1 MDVRGGRADPGG
13 RPAARSGD
21 GTGLTREPGD
31 RYAPAVSWKPLRVL
45 TPRSILPASAV
56 MLVLAAGAAA
66 HANKPVPF
74 GDRVA
79 GPGDAGATP
88 VKSESLSSADL
99 DLRVGPGLEA
109 FHKGTGEQAWSYRR
123 EGAEALH
130 LAMAGDNAIVV
141 WDDGMVT
148 SVRPGD
154 HEVRWHRAVPG
165 LSDWLRGDGEPGAD
179 KRTDAQRKQLAR
191 QRAAGA
197 LHTVQR
203 DGSPWLALV
212 TPNLTMGLRDA
223 DGDLRYN
230 DKPANGCV
238 YDPLRAVHTDYA
250 VLIPRTCTNSAG
262 QAVSGGITGYR
273 LDSNGWATSTGPAA
287 TVKVLDRSRV
297 EITDGPIV
305 PPRVF
310 DTKAAAPET
319 ACGSVDAPFAAV
331 RPQGGCAAE
340 PTPVDPAAAGTAP
353 DAAAPDAAAAT
364 GAPAGDQ
371 PPAPQ

>member
-1 MDVRGGRADPGG
+1 M
-13 RPAARSGD
+13 
-21 GTGLTREPGD
+21 
-31 RYAPAVSWKPLRVL
+31 SWKPLRVL

-79 GPGDAGATP
+79 GPGDAEAAP
-88 VKSESLSSADL
+88 VNSETLGSADL

-109 FHKGTGEQAWSYRR
+109 FHKQTGEQAWSYRR
-123 EGAEALH
+123 EGAEALY

-141 WDDGMVT
+141 WDDGLVT

-165 LSDWLRGDGEPGAD
+165 LADWLRGDGEPGAAQ
-179 KRTDAQRKQLAR
+179 RTDAQRKALAK
-191 QRAAGA
+191 QRAAAA

-230 DKPANGCV
+230 DKPAGGCV

-250 VLIPRTCTNSAG
+250 VLIPRTCANSGG

-273 LDSNGWATSTGPAA
+273 LDSNGWATSAGPTA

-305 PPRVF
+305 PPKVF
-310 DTKAAAPET
+310 DTRAAAPET
-319 ACGSVDAPFAAV
+319 PCGSADAPFAAV
-331 RPQGGCAAE
+331 RPLGGCAADA
-340 PTPVDPAAAGTAP
+340 PMDPVAPVDPVDP
-353 DAAAPDAAAAT
+353 VVPAAPSAT
-364 GAPAGDQ
+364 DAPAADQ
-371 PPAPQ
+371 PAARPR

>member
-1 MDVRGGRADPGG
+1 M
-13 RPAARSGD
+13 
-21 GTGLTREPGD
+21 
-31 RYAPAVSWKPLRVL
+31 SWKPLRVL

-56 MLVLAAGAAA
+56 VLVLAAGAAA

-88 VKSESLSSADL
+88 VNSESLGSADL

-109 FHKGTGEQAWSYRR
+109 FHKQTGEQAWSYRR

-165 LSDWLRGDGEPGAD
+165 LADWLRGDGEPGAD
-179 KRTDAQRKQLAR
+179 KRTDAQRKQLAK
-191 QRAAGA
+191 QRAAAA

-230 DKPANGCV
+230 DKPSNGCV

-250 VLIPRTCTNSAG
+250 VLIPRTCSNSGG

-273 LDSNGWATSTGPAA
+273 LDSNGWAMSTGPAA
-287 TVKVLDRSRV
+287 TVKVLDRTRV

-319 ACGSVDAPFAAV
+319 ACGSVVAPFAAV
-331 RPQGGCAAE
+331 RPQGGCAADPAAGE
-340 PTPVDPAAAGTAP
+340 PAAAGTDPGAG
-353 DAAAPDAAAAT
+353 AAPDA
-364 GAPAGDQ
+364 GAPAGEQ
-371 PPAPQ
+371 PAAQPR

>member
-1 MDVRGGRADPGG
+1 M
-13 RPAARSGD
+13 
-21 GTGLTREPGD
+21 
-31 RYAPAVSWKPLRVL
+31 RVL
-45 TPRSILPASAV
+45 TPRSILPALAV

-79 GPGDAGATP
+79 GPGAEATP
-88 VKSESLSSADL
+88 VNSESLSAADL

-109 FHKGTGEQAWSYRR
+109 FHKQTGEQAWSYRR
-123 EGAEALH
+123 EGAEALY
-130 LAMAGDNAIVV
+130 LAMAGDSAIVV
-141 WDDGMVT
+141 WDDGLVT

-165 LSDWLRGDGEPGAD
+165 LADWLRGDGEPGAD
-179 KRTDAQRKQLAR
+179 KRTDAQRKQLAK
-191 QRAAGA
+191 QRAAAA

-230 DKPANGCV
+230 DRPSNGCV

-297 EITDGPIV
+297 EITDGPVV
-305 PPRVF
+305 PPR
-310 DTKAAAPET
+310 
-319 ACGSVDAPFAAV
+319 GSTPR
-331 RPQGGCAAE
+331 RPR
-340 PTPVDPAAAGTAP
+340 PRRPAAAWTRRSP
-353 DAAAPDAAAAT
+353 RSVRRAAARTRRRPRPWTPRWPRWPRPGRTPRRTPRGTSRPRSSSNRRFVGPVGTRGGRPPKGCSGRPGRLAAMAIFS
-364 GAPAGDQ
+364 GQ
-371 PPAPQ
+371 

>member
-1 MDVRGGRADPGG
+1 M
-13 RPAARSGD
+13 
-21 GTGLTREPGD
+21 
-31 RYAPAVSWKPLRVL
+31 SWKPLRVL

-88 VKSESLSSADL
+88 VNSESLSSADL

-109 FHKGTGEQAWSYRR
+109 FHKRTGEQAWSYRR
-123 EGAEALH
+123 EGAEALY

-165 LSDWLRGDGEPGAD
+165 LADWLHGDGEPGAD
-179 KRTDAQRKQLAR
+179 KRTDAQRKALAK
-191 QRAAGA
+191 QRAAAA

-230 DKPANGCV
+230 DKPSGSCV

-250 VLIPRTCTNSAG
+250 VLIPRTCTNSSG

-273 LDSNGWATSTGPAA
+273 LDSNGWAMNAGPTA

-305 PPRVF
+305 PPKVF

-331 RPQGGCAAE
+331 RPQGGCAA
-340 PTPVDPAAAGTAP
+340 DPAANPAVGDPAANPAVGDPAANPAVGDPAPTGTAP
-353 DAAAPDAAAAT
+353 DAP
-364 GAPAGDQ
+364 APAGDRSGAQ
-371 PPAPQ
+371 PQ

>member
-1 MDVRGGRADPGG
+1 MSR
-13 RPAARSGD
+13 
-21 GTGLTREPGD
+21 
-31 RYAPAVSWKPLRVL
+31 KPLRVL
-45 TPRSILPASAV
+45 TPRSILPALAV

-79 GPGDAGATP
+79 GPGAEATP
-88 VKSESLSSADL
+88 VNSESLSAADL

-109 FHKGTGEQAWSYRR
+109 FHKQTGEQAWSYRR
-123 EGAEALH
+123 EGAEALY

-141 WDDGMVT
+141 WDDGIVT

-165 LSDWLRGDGEPGAD
+165 LADWLRGDGEPGAD
-179 KRTDAQRKQLAR
+179 KRTDAQRKQLAK

-230 DKPANGCV
+230 DKPANGCA

-250 VLIPRTCTNSAG
+250 VLIPRTCTNSSG
-262 QAVSGGITGYR
+262 QAVAGGITGYR
-273 LDSNGWATSTGPAA
+273 LDSNGWSMSTGPAA
-287 TVKVLDRSRV
+287 TIKALDRSRV

-305 PPRVF
+305 PPKIF
-310 DTKAAAPET
+310 DTKVAAPET
-319 ACGSVDAPFAAV
+319 ACGALDAPFAAV
-331 RPQGGCAAE
+331 RPQGGC
-340 PTPVDPAAAGTAP
+340 VDPSAAPTADAPAPPATPTDTAPPAATDTAPPTATGTPAPADTPAATDAPAGSDGTAP
-353 DAAAPDAAAAT
+353 S
-364 GAPAGDQ
+364 APAGDQ
-371 PPAPQ
+371 SDAQQP

>member
-1 MDVRGGRADPGG
+1 M
-13 RPAARSGD
+13 
-21 GTGLTREPGD
+21 
-31 RYAPAVSWKPLRVL
+31 SWKPLRVL
-45 TPRSILPASAV
+45 SPRSILPASAV

-88 VKSESLSSADL
+88 VNSESLSSADL

-109 FHKGTGEQAWSYRR
+109 FHRQTGEQAWSYRR
-123 EGAEALH
+123 EGAEALY

-141 WDDGMVT
+141 WDDGLVT

-165 LSDWLRGDGEPGAD
+165 LADWLRGDGEPGAD
-179 KRTDAQRKQLAR
+179 KRTDAQRKALAQ
-191 QRAAGA
+191 QRAAAA

-230 DKPANGCV
+230 DKPAAGCV
-238 YDPLRAVHTDYA
+238 FDPLRTVHTDYA
-250 VLIPRTCTNSAG
+250 VLVPRTCANGSG
-262 QAVSGGITGYR
+262 QPASGAITGYR
-273 LDSNGWATSTGPAA
+273 LDNKGWAMSTGPAA
-287 TVKVLDRSRV
+287 SFKVLDGSRV

-305 PPRVF
+305 PPKVF

-319 ACGSVDAPFAAV
+319 ACGSLDAPFAAV
-331 RPQGGCAAE
+331 RPQGGCADPSA
-340 PTPVDPAAAGTAP
+340 TPAGGDPAAQAPPAAPGAPVAADPAQDAATAP
-353 DAAAPDAAAAT
+353 DA
-364 GAPAGDQ
+364 GAPAGDR
-371 PPAPQ
+371 PAAP